1 MPVYTFKLH
10 DGRGDVEDKTGVQL
24 PDWDSALRYA
34 LAVVHELMW
43 RREVQTRSWCL
54 DIYEGDDVDSPISE
68 IPFASVDPSLDHLT
82 PNLRT
87 MVESISERKRL
98 LSDAIHNVKGTIQ
111 ESRALLARAHGK
123 PYLASRFGK
132 STVRDI

>member
-1 MPVYTFKLH
+1 MSGSRIGTARFAMP
-10 DGRGDVEDKTGVQL
+10 
-24 PDWDSALRYA
+24 
-34 LAVVHELMW
+34 LAVVHELMR

-54 DIYEGDDVDSPISE
+54 DVYEGDEVDSPISK
-68 IPFASVDPSLDHLT
+68 IPFARVDPSLDHLT
-82 PNLRT
+82 PKLRT

>member
-1 MPVYTFKLH
+1 MSGSRIGTARFAMP
-10 DGRGDVEDKTGVQL
+10 
-24 PDWDSALRYA
+24 
-34 LAVVHELMW
+34 LAVVHELMR

-54 DIYEGDDVDSPISE
+54 DVYEGDEVDSPISK
-68 IPFASVDPSLDHLT
+68 IQFASVDPSLDHLT
-82 PNLRT
+82 PKLRT
-87 MVESISERKRL
+87 MVESVSERKRR

-111 ESRALLARAHGK
+111 ESRALLARARGK

>member
-24 PDWDSALRYA
+24 PDRDSAFRYA
-34 LAVVHELMW
+34 LAVVHELMR

-54 DIYEGDDVDSPISE
+54 DVYEGDEVDSPISK
-68 IPFASVDPSLDHLT
+68 IPFARVDPSLDHLT
-82 PNLRT
+82 PKLRT